1 MSQRN
6 VELLRRSAELLNV
19 GDWEAVIELYHP
31 DAEVEFRDLPAS
43 PDVPPVLHGREAI
56 RRVVAHWT
64 APYDAFGAEVSE
76 YIDADPWVICDT
88 RSHARA
94 EGAGETIDIRFA
106 DAYEVKDGKIVHA
119 ILGYTNVAA
128 AIADLAPGQ
137 HA

>member
-31 DAEVEFRDLPAS
+31 DAEVEFRDAPPS
-43 PDVPPVLHGREAI
+43 PDVPAVLHGREAI

-88 RSHARA
+88 RSHALTE
-94 EGAGETIDIRFA
+94 EGGSVDIRFA
-106 DAYEVKDGKIVHA
+106 DAYEVRDGKIVHA
-119 ILGYTNVAA
+119 ILGYTDVAA
-128 AIADLAPGQ
+128 AIADLAAAE